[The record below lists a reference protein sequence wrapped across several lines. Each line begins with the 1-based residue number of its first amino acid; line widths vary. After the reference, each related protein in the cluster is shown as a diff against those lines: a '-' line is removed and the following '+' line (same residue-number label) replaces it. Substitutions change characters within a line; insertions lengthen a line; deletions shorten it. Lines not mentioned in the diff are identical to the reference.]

1 MAMFDNSVLLWD
13 ETALSGAGP
22 FSSGTHDFG
31 SADSATA
38 ACEPETVHAVIVVT
52 TAVAG
57 CDSLAFKIQ
66 DSADGASWA
75 DAGPDITDAVVV
87 ASLDAVG
94 DVAFDASIG
103 RGSLRRYVK
112 FVATKA
118 GSNVSAG
125 ALTGTLITEGGMGSD
140 DKSGDA
146 APNPVNSDTGITR

>member
-1 MAMFDNSVLLWD
+1 MALFDNSVMLWD
-13 ETALSGAGP
+13 ETAISGAGP
-22 FSSGTHDFG
+22 YSSGTHDFG

-38 ACEPETVHAVIVVT
+38 ACEPETVHAVVVVT

-75 DAGPDITDAVVV
+75 DAGPDITDAVAV
-87 ASLDAVG
+87 ADIDAVG

-118 GSNVSAG
+118 GSNATGS
-125 ALTGTLITEGGMGSD
+125 LSGTLITEGGMGSD
-140 DKSGDA
+140 DKSGDT
-146 APNPVNSDTGITR
+146 APNPVNSDTGISR